1 MTSPALVAL
10 WAALALSLAL
20 FLCKPEWHGLFANV
34 PEETKLTRAEGT
46 LTAFRQHTNEEG
58 LRFQLSGSESY
69 FVLSQYSGAEP
80 AVRRSP
86 PGAKFTVLFDPR
98 QQSAPV
104 WSNRRSFIAYVVY
117 VDGSAVKPY
126 RQVVTDAYR
135 DIAWA
140 PWIGGLLGFAG
151 LGLAGWAL
159 KLRFWRN
166 KATPSPQKA
175 G

>member
-1 MTSPALVAL
+1 MTSPHLVAL
-10 WAALALSLAL
+10 WSALALFLAL

-34 PEETKLTRAEGT
+34 PEEKALTRAEGT
-46 LTAFRQHTNEEG
+46 LTSFRQYTNEEG
-58 LRFQLSGSESY
+58 LRFQLSGSENY

-80 AVRRSP
+80 AVRRSQ

-104 WSNRRSFIAYVVY
+104 WSNRRSFTAYVVF

-126 RQVVTDAYR
+126 PQVASDAYQ

-140 PWIGGLLGFAG
+140 PWIGGLLALIG
-151 LGLAGWAL
+151 LSLAGWAL
-159 KLRFWRN
+159 KLRFWRR
-166 KATPSPQKA
+166 KPTLTP
-175 G
+175 